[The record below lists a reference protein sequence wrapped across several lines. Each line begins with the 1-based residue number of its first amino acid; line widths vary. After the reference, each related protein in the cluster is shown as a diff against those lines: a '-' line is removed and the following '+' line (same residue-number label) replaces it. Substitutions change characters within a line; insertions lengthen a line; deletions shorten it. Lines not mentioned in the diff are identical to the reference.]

1 MDEATLIELINER
14 LMPTQAT
21 QEPDVEALNALWDSA
36 CYMQEYFVQEA
47 PHKLYITT
55 ASGAQFTI
63 TVERGGP
70 PDAYR

>member
-14 LMPTQAT
+14 LMPTLGT
-21 QEPDVEALNALWDSA
+21 VDPNVDALNALWDSA
-36 CYMQEYFVQEA
+36 CYMQEHFVPQA

>member
-1 MDEATLIELINER
+1 MDEATLLELINER
-14 LMPTQAT
+14 LMPTNAT
-21 QEPDVEALNALWDSA
+21 QDPNVEALNAMWDSA
-36 CYMQEYFVQEA
+36 CYMQEHFPDHA

-70 PDAYR
+70 PDGYC